1 MKENRKELIGKLE
14 RLSNAFGPSGFEEEV
29 VKAAASMADGF
40 VLENDSMNNLYMTE
54 SGEIRHEKPVFMLD
68 AHLDECGFMV
78 QEVLNDGLMPFVMLG
93 GMDMSSVV
101 GQSVIVRSAS
111 GKKVRGIIT
120 SRPVHLMTAK
130 ERADTDLPIEKFY
143 IDVGCTSRQEVKEL
157 YGIRAGDPVVPD
169 VVFSYREENDMC
181 FGKAFDNRV
190 GCLCILETMRRLKEE
205 GIDTL
210 PVEPVGAFA
219 SQEEVGERGA
229 MVTSV
234 KVKPDFAVVFEG
246 TPADDYYFR
255 GESAL
260 IQGGLR
266 KGVQIRHFDRSTISN
281 PRFIQY
287 AADIAEEKGIR
298 YQCAVRRGGG
308 TNAGIITTKTKDVP
322 TLVLGVPCR
331 YVHTSNNFMAA
342 EDIDAAVDL
351 AVEVIRNLTK
361 DKQDYITNRNLLM
374 SASEQQ

>member
-1 MKENRKELIGKLE
+1 
-14 RLSNAFGPSGFEEEV
+14 
-29 VKAAASMADGF
+29 
-40 VLENDSMNNLYMTE
+40 
-54 SGEIRHEKPVFMLD
+54 
-68 AHLDECGFMV
+68 
-78 QEVLNDGLMPFVMLG
+78 
-93 GMDMSSVV
+93 
-101 GQSVIVRSAS
+101 
-111 GKKVRGIIT
+111 
-120 SRPVHLMTAK
+120 MTAK

>member
-1 MKENRKELIGKLE
+1 
-14 RLSNAFGPSGFEEEV
+14 
-29 VKAAASMADGF
+29 
-40 VLENDSMNNLYMTE
+40 
-54 SGEIRHEKPVFMLD
+54 
-68 AHLDECGFMV
+68 
-78 QEVLNDGLMPFVMLG
+78 
-93 GMDMSSVV
+93 
-101 GQSVIVRSAS
+101 
-111 GKKVRGIIT
+111 
-120 SRPVHLMTAK
+120 
-130 ERADTDLPIEKFY
+130 
-143 IDVGCTSRQEVKEL
+143 
-157 YGIRAGDPVVPD
+157 
-169 VVFSYREENDMC
+169 
-181 FGKAFDNRV
+181 
-190 GCLCILETMRRLKEE
+190 MRRLKEE
-205 GIDTL
+205 GSDSL

-255 GESAL
+255 GESTL

-351 AVEVIRNLTK
+351 AVQTMREEKPLQLRHKKAFESAAKFCSPRTPLQSIPFGRQNEYLTVSS
-361 DKQDYITNRNLLM
+361 DCSFFDH
-374 SASEQQ
+374 